1 MRAERR
7 GAPRSVFSGGYLPP
21 PARVRP
27 STCVTVVNLSSS
39 GALIEGTLRL
49 RPGAPCEL
57 SLDTAARTITVAA
70 VVMRAFVA
78 RLESRAPVR
87 YRAALVFETSV
98 LWTLGGDLLEEYL
111 VPAPKPFTGCEGVAA
126 ARPTPAASHDRA
138 ADACGPADRGRH
150 S

>member
-1 MRAERR
+1 
-7 GAPRSVFSGGYLPP
+7 
-21 PARVRP
+21 VRP
-27 STCVTVVNLSSS
+27 STSVTVVNLSSS

-49 RPGAPCEL
+49 RPGTPCEL
-57 SLDTAARTITVAA
+57 SLDTTARTVTVAA

-98 LWTLGGDLLEEYL
+98 LWTFGDDLFEEYL
-111 VPAPKPFTGCEGVAA
+111 VPALRPLSGCEGVAA
-126 ARPTPAASHDRA
+126 ARRASGGARDRA
-138 ADACGPADRGRH
+138 GDSCGPANSGRC